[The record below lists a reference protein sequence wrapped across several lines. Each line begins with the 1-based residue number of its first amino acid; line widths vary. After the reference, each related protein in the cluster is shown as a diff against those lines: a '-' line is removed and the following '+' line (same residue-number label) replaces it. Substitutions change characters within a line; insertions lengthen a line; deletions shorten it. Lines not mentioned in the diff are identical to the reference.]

1 MTQNVL
7 NGTKGGIEMT
17 VFDKAWAVVKTTSD
31 EIPCPKCKETGEAHC
46 SNCNCCVSCCSEDDC
61 RKVDKSWEKV
71 IKWGGPYIGDREAVA
86 AQSEGFH
93 EDLAAQL
100 QSFIDALQA
109 GISSGDGIPKISEGK
124 LEAIFRRHGYDFNI
138 TNWF

>member
-1 MTQNVL
+1 MTS
-7 NGTKGGIEMT
+7 
-17 VFDKAWAVVKTTSD
+17 FDKAWGFVK
-31 EIPCPKCKETGEAHC
+31 
-46 SNCNCCVSCCSEDDC
+46 NDD
-61 RKVDKSWEKV
+61 
-71 IKWGGPYIGDREAVA
+71 PYLGDRDAVA

-124 LEAIFRRHGYDFNI
+124 LEAIFRRHGYDFNLQ
-138 TNWF
+138 NWF